1 MAFGFCIFDL
11 IPRARGTI
19 RDELKILGIDPMEK
33 STHSLVIFL
42 GLIFITLFFGEP
54 SQGGL
59 FKSNPLEVIEVM
71 GYGEVN
77 WTRLTIRAKGNG
89 IPNPQVSK
97 LSQAPLGADRE
108 AKKEALE
115 NLLKTIKAVPIDSQI
130 TFQQKVEK
138 SDVISSKLQELIRNA
153 EIIETTYF
161 SDGGVKIIVKL
172 PLFGPLIN
180 LILPTSERRAAVKAD
195 EDVNTG
201 VIIDSRG
208 LKTTPIL
215 APKILD
221 EEGKEVYSSSF
232 ISSESLGKWGV
243 VEYLRDL
250 PLSQKEKRVG
260 KNPLIVKGIGL
271 AGPRSSDIII
281 SNADAQKIRG
291 LIKDHNFLSNGE
303 AIVVID

>member
-1 MAFGFCIFDL
+1 
-11 IPRARGTI
+11 
-19 RDELKILGIDPMEK
+19 
-33 STHSLVIFL
+33 
-42 GLIFITLFFGEP
+42 
-54 SQGGL
+54 
-59 FKSNPLEVIEVM
+59 M

-89 IPNPQVSK
+89 IPNPHVSK

-115 NLLKTIKAVPIDSQI
+115 NLLKTIKAVPIDSRI
-130 TFQQKVEK
+130 TFQQKIEE
-138 SDVISSKLQELIRNA
+138 SDVIGSKLQELIRSA

-161 SDGGVKIIVKL
+161 SDGGVKIIVKF
-172 PLFGPLIN
+172 PLSGPLIN
-180 LILPTSERRAAVKAD
+180 LILPTSERRTAVKAD